1 MALTADSKNL
11 YIPLSTIYGNK
22 NKDGSYTL
30 SALDIKNLNDNLYA
44 IARKIQGGLTFADL
58 TEAAGANITDLN
70 GNVAQLELTATG
82 LTTRVANAEGAAT
95 TAQQTADGAMITA
108 QNAAGQAAS
117 VAVTVNGLGVTTAGG
132 TTYITGDH
140 VKSGTLEGVTLE
152 SDNGSTNVTI
162 QGGEIGIKPSGAS
175 FHFGKIYYD
184 SGEGKIVIDG
194 LYSPLKIRTAD
205 NLSIGSI
212 GGTVYVGADAAGTGD
227 VYIGKANGGRID
239 IYGDLYIN
247 GVAYVG

>member
-1 MALTADSKNL
+1 MALAKDSKGN

-44 IARKIQGGLTFADL
+44 IAKKIQGGLTFADL

-95 TAQQTADGAMITA
+95 TAQQTADGAMVTA

-117 VAVTVNGLGVTTAGG
+117 VALTVNGLGVTTAGG

-140 VKSGTLEGVTLE
+140 VKSGTLEGVELISTNGIETVQVDGGQIAFSYGGAPVTEVGRVYALNDSSLYIASGSGCTLKLE
-152 SDNGSTNVTI
+152 SGSD
-162 QGGEIGIKPSGAS
+162 
-175 FHFGKIYYD
+175 F
-184 SGEGKIVIDG
+184 
-194 LYSPLKIRTAD
+194 
-205 NLSIGSI
+205 SIGAN
-212 GGTVYVGADAAGTGD
+212 GTVYVGSDAAGTGD

-239 IYGDLYIN
+239 LYGDVYIN
-247 GVAYVG
+247 GVAYGS